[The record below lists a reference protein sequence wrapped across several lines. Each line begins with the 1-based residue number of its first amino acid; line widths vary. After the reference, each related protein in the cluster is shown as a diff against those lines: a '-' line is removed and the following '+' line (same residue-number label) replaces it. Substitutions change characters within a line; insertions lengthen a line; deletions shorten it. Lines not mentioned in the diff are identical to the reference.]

1 MYWLFIGLSAILI
14 LPAIIFVMKSM
25 LNIGAS
31 EELET
36 NLEIAFLKNQLL
48 QINKNLESGISSKD
62 DEFNR
67 NSISRRIL
75 KLHQSTAIK
84 TEFIPAPKKITK
96 FIVICISLMCIF
108 GTHLTYLITGDSF
121 FDSQNMINVKLGNFK
136 TEQNQQSQETIEAKI
151 LTDKNP
157 RIEKE
162 LNLELNSFKSLVEEL
177 KTALENRPNDLQGQK
192 LLVKNSFQIGDF
204 STARKAQKKVLEL
217 LESEAKSSDYSK
229 YAELCIIAASGY
241 VSPEAEA
248 AIETAISLNQKNSQ
262 ANFYLSLL
270 QLQKQKFSPAF
281 ETWVKLLQNEPSSS
295 KWINILVQQI
305 ENFSANLGAN
315 LIEGQQLTSEYSGIT
330 FDFLK
335 VLTALEQRLNQY
347 EEPIEAWASLI
358 TSYQNLKFL
367 QKAEVKIKNFKS
379 QYPLLNSQVEQL
391 GEGLKEK

>member
-1 MYWLFIGLSAILI
+1 M
-14 LPAIIFVMKSM
+14 
-25 LNIGAS
+25 
-31 EELET
+31 
-36 NLEIAFLKNQLL
+36 
-48 QINKNLESGISSKD
+48 
-62 DEFNR
+62 
-67 NSISRRIL
+67 
-75 KLHQSTAIK
+75 
-84 TEFIPAPKKITK
+84 
-96 FIVICISLMCIF
+96 
-108 GTHLTYLITGDSF
+108 
-121 FDSQNMINVKLGNFK
+121 
-136 TEQNQQSQETIEAKI
+136 
-151 LTDKNP
+151 
-157 RIEKE
+157 
-162 LNLELNSFKSLVEEL
+162 
-177 KTALENRPNDLQGQK
+177 
-192 LLVKNSFQIGDF
+192 KNSFQIGDF
-204 STARKAQKKVLEL
+204 SIARKAQKKVLEL
-217 LESEAKSSDYSK
+217 LDSEAKSSDYSK

-241 VSPEAEA
+241 ISPEAEA

-295 KWINILVQQI
+295 KWINILVEQI

-347 EEPIEAWASLI
+347 EEPIEAWTSLI

-367 QKAEVKIKNFKS
+367 QKAEVKNKNFKS